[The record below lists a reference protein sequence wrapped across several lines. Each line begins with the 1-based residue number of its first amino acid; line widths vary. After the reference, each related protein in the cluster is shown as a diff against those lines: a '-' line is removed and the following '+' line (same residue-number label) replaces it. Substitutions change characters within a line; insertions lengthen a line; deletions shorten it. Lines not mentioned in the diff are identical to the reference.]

1 MCSLT
6 NIKLGLEIGEELS
19 EKLDTISD
27 YYFESRYPDV
37 EDRNLNNKQVAE
49 EAFKYATEIVEKV
62 KTFLPSS

>member
-1 MCSLT
+1 
-6 NIKLGLEIGEELS
+6 
-19 EKLDTISD
+19 LDIISD